1 MLYMFC
7 VYIYDMWYVYICIYI
22 YAYMIYIY
30 IWSYIYKYIYICI
43 CICIYI
49 CIYINIYMYIYIC
62 TNHQVAIYDQPDPLS
77 ILFVSRCCED
87 VLMDRVVLRGRS
99 SRWHSLECLRPGCA
113 SLLRQNRWS
122 LGISDLAFQTRTA
135 RVKTWCV
142 YIYVYYIL
150 YIDCIIYIYYI

>member
-1 MLYMFC
+1 MFC
-7 VYIYDMWYVYICIYI
+7 VYIYIWYVICV
-22 YAYMIYIY
+22 
-30 IWSYIYKYIYICI
+30 
-43 CICIYI
+43 
-49 CIYINIYMYIYIC
+49 YMYIYIC
-62 TNHQVAIYDQPDPLS
+62 IYDIHIHMIIHIQIHIHMHMHMHIHMHIHKHIHVYIYIYVQITRLPYSYDQPDPLS

-142 YIYVYYIL
+142 YIYMYITYYI
-150 YIDCIIYIYYI
+150 

>member
-1 MLYMFC
+1 M
-7 VYIYDMWYVYICIYI
+7 YIYMICDMCIYVYI

-43 CICIYI
+43 CIYI
-49 CIYINIYMYIYIC
+49 CIYINIYMYIYIYVQI
-62 TNHQVAIYDQPDPLS
+62 TRLPYSYDQPDPLS

-142 YIYVYYIL
+142 YIYMYITYYI
-150 YIDCIIYIYYI
+150 